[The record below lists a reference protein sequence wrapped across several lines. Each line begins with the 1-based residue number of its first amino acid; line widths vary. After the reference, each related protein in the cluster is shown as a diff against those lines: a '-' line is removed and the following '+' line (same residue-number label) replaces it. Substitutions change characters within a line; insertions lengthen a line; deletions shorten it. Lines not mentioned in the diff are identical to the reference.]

1 MAEEFNR
8 QKLMDNIFTLI
19 QQKGLKIGEVE
30 TEAGISTGYL
40 SRLNKKETDTAPG
53 ADIVWRIA
61 KALGV
66 STDMLIEGN
75 FSKVTDNY
83 QLVETFLEK
92 LKDMTEANLIEWD
105 NITKGDFEEDLIG
118 RENKIFIVI
127 KSAEADKSFTVPY
140 IQSIGA
146 KGKNISV
153 AGTSY
158 KVQLDDDTRFYIF
171 HLCTNEVIDDAD
183 KGLAEYSYDY
193 YDLYFER
200 WMVVPG
206 FDFSYGCPSEGDYSW
221 QVEPLCSTYGKDNRL
236 EKPVKRLVEV
246 VKTHEDDL
254 RISSS
259 LKEFLNSFV
268 IKDRK

>member
-8 QKLMDNIFTLI
+8 QKLMDNIFALI

-92 LKDMTEANLIEWD
+92 LKNMTEANLIEWD
-105 NITKGDFEEDLIG
+105 NITEGNFEEELAG
-118 RENKIFIVI
+118 RENKIFIVRR
-127 KSAEADKSFTVPY
+127 SVGFDNALSDPY
-140 IQSIGA
+140 IQSIGV
-146 KGKNISV
+146 KGHRVSPI
-153 AGTSY
+153 GTSY
-158 KVQLDDDTRFYIF
+158 MTELDGSMRFYIF
-171 HLCTNEVIDDAD
+171 HLCTTETRY
-183 KGLAEYSYDY
+183 AENKHMVECETDY
-193 YDLYFER
+193 FDLYLER
-200 WMVVPG
+200 WDVDPK
-206 FDFSYGCPSEGDYSW
+206 FDYSYGCPGEGDYTW
-221 QVEPLCSTYGKDNRL
+221 QAEPLCSTYGKDSRL
-236 EKPVKRLVEV
+236 QEFVERLVEV
-246 VKTHEDDL
+246 VKIHEDDL
-254 RISSS
+254 KISPS
-259 LKEFLNSFV
+259 LREFLSSFV
-268 IKDRK
+268 IKDGQ